1 MKIVQDP
8 DTGAA
13 KFTFSAKEIKT
24 IKKKK
29 ELTFSVDATSK
40 LSQILVHVGIKMQE
54 GLPPEKQNIVDD
66 ANNIL

>member
-8 DTGAA
+8 DTCAA
-13 KFTFSAKEIKT
+13 KFTFSTKEIKI

-29 ELTFSVDATSK
+29 ELVFSVDDTSK
-40 LSQILVHVGIKMQE
+40 LCQILVHVGIKMQE

>member
-13 KFTFSAKEIKT
+13 KFTFSAKEIKI

-29 ELTFSVDATSK
+29 ELVFSVDDTSK
-40 LSQILVHVGIKMQE
+40 LCQILVHVGIKMQE
-54 GLPPEKQNIVDD
+54 GLPPEKQNIVKD

>member
-8 DTGAA
+8 NTGAA
-13 KFTFSAKEIKT
+13 KFTFTAKETKT

-29 ELTFSVDATSK
+29 ELVFSVDDTSK
-40 LSQILVHVGIKMQE
+40 LCQILVHVGIKMQE